1 MKIQKISEITATLP
15 FTEYDFLQKY
25 RESFLLSELGRIHER
40 LPLKELAAKL
50 IPSSDPGIR
59 RGRKPLF
66 PPEGEVALMF
76 LKPYTGLSDD
86 GLVELLNGSIHMQ
99 MFCGVLIDPSEPLRN
114 GKVVSAIRNRLAAS
128 LDIADMQKI
137 LYGHWK
143 QDMTDTDMFLTDA
156 TCYES
161 HLRFPTD
168 VKLLW
173 ECCEWLYGL
182 LVEKCRLFGEKVPRT
197 KYREIEK
204 ARLVH
209 AKQRRPKKSET
220 RKIRR
225 RLIRL
230 LDRIT
235 VEWRRLN
242 RITGGLITL
251 TAEQYKRTMACSQ
264 VLEQQRVLIKGGTVD
279 GRVVSIDR
287 PYIRPIVRGKENR
300 RVEFGA
306 KVNSIQIDGISFI
319 EHLSFDAFNEGVRL
333 KECIECHKE
342 LTGEDP
348 KRIGADT
355 IYANNANR
363 TLCAKEG
370 ITTCFARKGPKPKQE
385 DAELST
391 VRRIIGNLRATV
403 MEGSFG
409 NQKLHYGMGCIQA
422 RNRRS
427 EILQVF
433 FGIHMA
439 NAAVLA
445 ARRLAKE
452 EDRKRKRRS
461 A

>member
-1 MKIQKISEITATLP
+1 
-15 FTEYDFLQKY
+15 
-25 RESFLLSELGRIHER
+25 
-40 LPLKELAAKL
+40 
-50 IPSSDPGIR
+50 
-59 RGRKPLF
+59 
-66 PPEGEVALMF
+66 MF
-76 LKPYTGLSDD
+76 LKPYTGLSDN

-99 MFCGVLIDPSEPLRN
+99 LFCGVLIEPSEPLRD
-114 GKVVSAIRNRLAAS
+114 GKVVSAIRNRLTAT
-128 LDIADMQKI
+128 LDIGDMQKI
-137 LYGHWK
+137 LYGHCK
-143 QDMTDTDMFLTDA
+143 QDLTDTDMFLTDA

-161 HLRFPTD
+161 HLRYPTD

-173 ECCEWLYGL
+173 ECWEWHHAL

-204 ARLVH
+204 ARLVY
-209 AKQRRPKKSET
+209 AKQRKPKNSET

-230 LDRIT
+230 LEKIT
-235 VEWRRLN
+235 VGWRRLN
-242 RITGGLITL
+242 RITGGLMTL
-251 TAEQYKRTMACSQ
+251 TAEQYKRATACLQ
-264 VLEQQRVLIKGGTVD
+264 VLEQQRVLSKGGKVD

-300 RVEFGA
+300 RVEFVA

-319 EHLSFDAFNEGVRL
+319 EHLSFDAFNEGIRL
-333 KECIECHKE
+333 KECIECHKK
-342 LTGEDP
+342 LTGEYP

-370 ITTCFARKGPKPKQE
+370 IITCFARKGPKPKQE

-391 VRRIIGNLRATV
+391 ARRIIGNLRATL

-422 RNRRS
+422 SNRRS
-427 EILQVF
+427 EVLQIF

-439 NAAVLA
+439 NAGVLA

-452 EDRKRKRRS
+452 EDPKLKRKS

>member
-1 MKIQKISEITATLP
+1 M
-15 FTEYDFLQKY
+15 
-25 RESFLLSELGRIHER
+25 
-40 LPLKELAAKL
+40 
-50 IPSSDPGIR
+50 
-59 RGRKPLF
+59 
-66 PPEGEVALMF
+66 
-76 LKPYTGLSDD
+76 
-86 GLVELLNGSIHMQ
+86 
-99 MFCGVLIDPSEPLRN
+99 
-114 GKVVSAIRNRLAAS
+114 
-128 LDIADMQKI
+128 
-137 LYGHWK
+137 
-143 QDMTDTDMFLTDA
+143 
-156 TCYES
+156 
-161 HLRFPTD
+161 
-168 VKLLW
+168 
-173 ECCEWLYGL
+173 
-182 LVEKCRLFGEKVPRT
+182 
-197 KYREIEK
+197 
-204 ARLVH
+204 
-209 AKQRRPKKSET
+209 
-220 RKIRR
+220 
-225 RLIRL
+225 
-230 LDRIT
+230 
-235 VEWRRLN
+235 
-242 RITGGLITL
+242 

-300 RVEFGA
+300 RVEFGS